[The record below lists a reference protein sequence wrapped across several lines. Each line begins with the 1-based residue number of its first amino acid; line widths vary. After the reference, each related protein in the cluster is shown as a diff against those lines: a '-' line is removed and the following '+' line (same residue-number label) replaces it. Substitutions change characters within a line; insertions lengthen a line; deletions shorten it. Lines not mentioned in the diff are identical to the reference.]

1 MNIFIHRRDLR
12 NNDNYTMNY
21 MSRKVGDL
29 TPIFIFT
36 PEQIDKKKNEYFSN
50 NLVQFMCETL
60 HELNENYKE
69 KKSRLNCFE
78 GDIIEVLE
86 SIHNFKK
93 INSLGF
99 NADYSPY
106 SKKRDDKIEAWCEKN
121 KIKLF
126 KKEDMLLVNIIGN
139 KNYPNKKPYEIFTH
153 FMNYQRENYTVK
165 KPSRNR
171 VKLANNNIA
180 SEFKIEVKNISKFY
194 EDNPDIMC
202 NGGRTNGRKKLND
215 IKKQDKYPQL
225 RNNLDYETTR
235 LSPYI
240 NLGVVSIRE
249 VYNKTLDLFGE
260 DHSLISELWWRDFFY
275 NILYH
280 NPEVVGLEMNEK
292 FRGIKWDNNELLFK
306 RWKEGKT
313 GFPIVDACMNEL
325 NTTGFLHNRGRMIVA
340 SFLTKHLFTDWRW
353 GEKYFAQKLI
363 DCNVSANNGGWQ
375 WTASTGVDSHRTFY
389 RVFNPWLQIEKFDED
404 CIYTKKWL
412 PALAEIPIK
421 HIQKWDKYHKM
432 YKGKIDYPSPIL
444 DHATRRDYALKK
456 LKRY

>member
-12 NNDNYTMNY
+12 NNDNTTMNY
-21 MSRKVGDL
+21 MSKKVGDL

-36 PEQIDKKKNEYFSN
+36 PEQIDRKKNEYFSN

-60 HELNENYKE
+60 KELDEDYKN

-78 GDIIEVLE
+78 GDIIKVLD
-86 SIHNFKK
+86 SIHKFKK

-106 SKKRDDKIEAWCEKN
+106 SKKRDAKIEKWCDDN
-121 KIKLF
+121 KVTFF
-126 KKEDMLLVNIIGN
+126 KKEDMLLVNILDN
-139 KNYPNKKPYEIFTH
+139 KNYPNEKPYEIFTH
-153 FMNYQRENYTVK
+153 FMNYQRKNYNVK

-171 VKLANNNIA
+171 IKLDNINID
-180 SEFKIEVKNISKFY
+180 SKFKVNIKDISKFY
-194 EDNPDIMC
+194 ENNPDIMC
-202 NGGRTNGRKKLND
+202 HGGRKNGEKKLRD
-215 IKKQDKYPQL
+215 INKQDKYPQL

-249 VYNKTLDLFGE
+249 VYNRTLQLFDE
-260 DHSLISELWWRDFFY
+260 EHSLISELWWRDFFY
-275 NILYH
+275 NVLHH
-280 NPEVVGLEMNEK
+280 NPHVVGLEMNEK

-306 RWKEGKT
+306 KWKEGKT

-353 GEKYFAQKLI
+353 GEIYFAQKLI

-412 PALAEIPIK
+412 PVLADIPIK
-421 HIQKWDKYHKM
+421 HIQKWDKYHKL
-432 YKGKIDYPSPIL
+432 YAKKIDYPSPIL